1 MTATSD
7 STVMAIFAVTVLLYL
22 PDFADRS
29 CVGPFVS
36 ICRNQRFQA
45 DETLVSSRGN
55 FSFKLKKLWFQADET
70 LVPSG
75 RNILFQRLE
84 LILELYFPNNG

>member
-55 FSFKLKKLWFQADET
+55 FSFKLKKLWFQALET
-70 LVPSG
+70 
-75 RNILFQRLE
+75 IQ
-84 LILELYFPNNG
+84 LYIERENAIQPRSEDGNMR